1 MSTPTSTPASGTAG
15 ADASAEASTA
25 QEFQPDTNHVV
36 FKHFHVPIREGVKGI
51 PRICKHCK
59 LEFVG
64 GAYRCAQHIV
74 TWKGMRRREVRLCN
88 AAPSTARNEIRAL
101 YEKKHSSRDFK
112 RQAEEFALEAV
123 SGRAKQA
130 RICDT
135 YGDAAACAKTDA
147 DDAIC
152 LLWAGLR
159 LPEHHA
165 DHVLWRNAVRCIN
178 NAPKGYV
185 PPRRRYVGGAGLQ
198 KTRKR
203 IEQGNSPIVASWK
216 RDGVTLS
223 SDIMTDKNGRPQAN
237 VLLINDYGAVFTESV
252 DCKLEQKTGSYI
264 ASVLRPIVKKVG
276 PEHVV
281 SLCVDGG
288 SNYASAFKELALEWP
303 HIEFVPCATHV
314 MDLLMEDVGRMDWAK
329 NVVERANEIITY
341 VRSHHFT
348 RGYLRSPQVQGG
360 KGKQVL
366 KPAGTRFGTQF
377 IAVSRLCEVRV
388 SLVQMVLSEDWVE
401 FAKTRK
407 EGAASFK
414 SNIMD
419 DPWWKKAP
427 YFSALLKLPFVV
439 MRATDST
446 KKGMMGRIYDMMLQ
460 LTEDVNAKLEEADE
474 VLTRADKTEITKIVG
489 RRWDGSMAC
498 AMHVVGRILNP
509 LNQEEGIFRSDLE
522 CTRIFKS
529 YINRHYDGITITRKD
544 GEERRAAH
552 VLQEGLEA
560 FMTLQGS
567 FGLPEAISDRELV
580 KAGKKTMVQ
589 WWTWHGTDNPE
600 LTALACRVLSQ
611 PVSAA
616 ACERNW
622 AMWDAVHTARRNRL
636 GSEKCR
642 DLVFVAHNW
651 NIVHNW
657 HKAEEGMGTLPG
669 NIPEPPIPEG
679 YKEDREEEV
688 EEGEDDVMQDEYV
701 E

>member
-15 ADASAEASTA
+15 EDTSAEASTA
-25 QEFQPDTNHVV
+25 EEFQPDTNHVV
-36 FKHFHVPIREGVKGI
+36 FKHFR
-51 PRICKHCK
+51 
-59 LEFVG
+59 
-64 GAYRCAQHIV
+64 HIV

-112 RQAEEFALEAV
+112 RRAEEFALEAV
-123 SGRAKQA
+123 SGRAKQG
-130 RICDT
+130 RISDT

-152 LLWAGLR
+152 LMWAGLR

-198 KTRKR
+198 KTRKM
-203 IEQGNSPIVASWK
+203 IEQGLSPMVASWK

-223 SDIMTDKNGRPQAN
+223 SDIMPDKNGRPQGN
-237 VLLINDYGAVFTESV
+237 VLLINDY
-252 DCKLEQKTGSYI
+252 
-264 ASVLRPIVKKVG
+264 VG

-288 SNYASAFKELALEWP
+288 SNYASAFKELALEWS

-329 NVVERANEIITY
+329 NVVERANEIITF
-341 VRSHHFT
+341 VLNHHFT
-348 RGYLRSPQVQGG
+348 RRYLRSPQVQGG

-377 IAVSRLCEVRV
+377 TAVSRLCEVRV
-388 SLVQMVLSEDWVE
+388 SLVQMVLSKEWEE

-407 EGAASFK
+407 EGAETFK
-414 SNIMD
+414 SKIMD
-419 DPWWKKAP
+419 DPWWKKAS
-427 YFSALLKLPFVV
+427 YFSDLMKLPFVV
-439 MRATDST
+439 MRATVST
-446 KKGMMGRIYDMMLQ
+446 KKGMMGRIYDTMLQ
-460 LTEDVNAKLEEADE
+460 LTQDVNTKVEEGGE
-474 VLTRADKTEITKIVG
+474 VLTRADKAEITKMVG
-489 RRWDGSMAC
+489 TRWDGSMAC
-498 AMHVVGRILNP
+498 AMHVEGRILNP
-509 LNQEEGIFRSDLE
+509 LNQEQGIFRNDLE
-522 CTRIFKS
+522 CTRIFKP
-529 YINRHYDGITITRKD
+529 YLNRHYDGITITRKD

-589 WWTWHGTDNPE
+589 WRTWHGTDNPE

-657 HKAEEGMGTLPG
+657 HKAGEGMGVLVG

-688 EEGEDDVMQDEYV
+688 EEGEDDVMEDEYV